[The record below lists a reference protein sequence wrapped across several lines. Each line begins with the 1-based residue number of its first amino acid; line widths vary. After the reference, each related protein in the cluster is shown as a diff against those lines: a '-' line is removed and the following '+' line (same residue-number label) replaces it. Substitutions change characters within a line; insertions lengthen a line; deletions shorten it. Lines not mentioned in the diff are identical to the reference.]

1 MLDRLR
7 AIAPYVVVA
16 AIAAWL
22 FHVSLHFQFSPRAGR
37 LGPGIWPRA
46 ILTLTM
52 FVCALRIVFGMRS
65 PRSSAA
71 SDGGGL
77 LQEVKAGIA
86 QAEEAPAPPEPR
98 YPLLLVIGI
107 SLTIAYVALLGTLGF
122 ALATCIYLA
131 AMMVVGRYRRPGVIA
146 VVALAGSLAF
156 MFIFMKVVYLSL
168 PIGTAPFDAVSL
180 GLMKLMA
187 IR

>member
-7 AIAPYVVVA
+7 AIAPYVVVL

-46 ILTLTM
+46 ILSLTM
-52 FVCALRIVFGMRS
+52 FVCALRIVLGLRA
-65 PRSSAA
+65 PRASAR
-71 SDGGGL
+71 DDGGL

-86 QAEEAPAPPEPR
+86 QADETPAPAEAR

-107 SLTIAYVALLGTLGF
+107 GLTIAYVALLGTLGF
-122 ALATCIYLA
+122 ALATCAYLA

-146 VVALAGSLAF
+146 AVALAGSLAF

-180 GLMKLMA
+180 ALMKLMA